1 MKINEVTEGFAKYL
15 GANLAKKIGATS
27 TADELSGADKK
38 GTSLPVGFAPIPST
52 PIPGIQD
59 SPATMSNTVSAQRL
73 VNAIAGFAKKNG
85 GKFPLEQI
93 GRLLNDKFPKYW
105 KSEKNKSGV
114 IQAVADELKKIGV
127 NTSTAPVQAT
137 WKMGD
142 PIPQPDGS
150 EITVA
155 DGQLYKQAA
164 AQYQNT

>member
-1 MKINEVTEGFAKYL
+1 MKINEVTGEFAKYL
-15 GANLAKKIGATS
+15 GANLAKQIGATN
-27 TADELSGADKK
+27 TADALTGVKK
-38 GTSLPVGFAPIPST
+38 GGALPIGFAPIPST
-52 PIPGIQD
+52 PIPGIKD
-59 SPATMSNTVSAQRL
+59 TPATMSNTVSAQRL
-73 VNAIAGFAKKNG
+73 VTAIAGFAKKNG

-93 GRLLNDKFPKYW
+93 GRMLNDKFPNYW

-114 IQAVADELKKIGV
+114 VQAVADELKKVGV
-127 NTSTAPVQAT
+127 DTSTAPAKAA